1 MRGYQC
7 GSPDSFP
14 PNLGGYVFVN
24 NNPNI
29 DNVYVDG
36 VSTTYGSNPR
46 KHNIIL
52 TLGVG
57 VVDNVANVFCCPCN
71 TNTGS
76 IGTTVPAFVG
86 NDYYCESGI
95 ASSIYYYGMD
105 NNVED

>member
-1 MRGYQC
+1 M
-7 GSPDSFP
+7 
-14 PNLGGYVFVN
+14 N

-36 VSTTYGSNPR
+36 VSITYDSSPC
-46 KHNIIL
+46 KHIW

-57 VVDNVANVFCCPCN
+57 VVDNVANGFCGPCN

-76 IGTTVPAFVG
+76 VGATVPAFVG

-95 ASSIYYYGMD
+95 ASSIYYGIVSTLYPSDPLWDG
-105 NNVED
+105 